1 MLIILVVYKEGERN
15 MKEKETKETAK
26 VEKAEKTP
34 KAKTSKKLPKGLII
48 GGIALVAI
56 IIVGLVISLVLG
68 NGSKRIKLSNG
79 SAVLTKVSAPKITYE
94 DYNNGLVSLKIPKGW
109 KVEVAPVDYIHYSFK
124 VYNPN
129 NKDYMFLFGLK
140 QEGFLKSEKARS
152 TYAKLYP
159 DAVFSKLSAIDP
171 QTTEA
176 FYKVWDKNVKLSNE
190 TELKTEYFPY
200 LNEFTMVDNLGA
212 TALGGDIIRAT
223 FKNAKGELMQ
233 GLFTATV
240 KSAGSYYINTDI
252 WNLFSEKVDVFPLN
266 VYNIVLM
273 ATPDADFTNWQK
285 ALDYCLSTITF
296 SDEFIKGFNK
306 EESTL
311 AATIKA
317 NQQIYDSISDMIMD
331 SWEKRNTSYDIISQ
345 KQSDATLGYERV
357 YDTET
362 GEVYKAYNG
371 FTDDY
376 SGNRYK
382 SITDDMYTSSISGYI
397 EKAN

>member
-1 MLIILVVYKEGERN
+1 MKKKKILSLVFMFAIMFTLTGCFNDVKIT
-15 MKEKETKETAK
+15 KSITKE
-26 VEKAEKTP
+26 
-34 KAKTSKKLPKGLII
+34 
-48 GGIALVAI
+48 
-56 IIVGLVISLVLG
+56 
-68 NGSKRIKLSNG
+68 IK
-79 SAVLTKVSAPKITYE
+79 YE

-109 KVEVAPVDYIHYSFK
+109 KVEVAPADYIHYSFK
-124 VYNPN
+124 VYNPE

-159 DAVFSKLSAIDP
+159 DAMFSKLAAIDP

-176 FYKVWDKNVKLSNE
+176 FYKVWNSNAKLSNE
-190 TELKTEYFPY
+190 TELKTAYFPY
-200 LNEFTMVDNLGA
+200 LNEFNVVENLGA
-212 TALGGDIIRAT
+212 TPLGGDVLRAT
-223 FKNAKGELMQ
+223 FKNDNGDLMQ
-233 GLFTATV
+233 GLFTSSV

-266 VYNIVLM
+266 VYNIIFM
-273 ATPDADFTNWQK
+273 ATPDDEFNNWQPI
-285 ALDYCLSTITF
+285 LDYCISTITF
-296 SDEFIKGFNK
+296 SDKFLNGFNS
-306 EESTL
+306 EEATL
-311 AATIKA
+311 TATIQA
-317 NQQIYDSISDMIMD
+317 NQQVYDSISDMIMD
-331 SWEKRNTSYDIISQ
+331 SWEKRNNSYDIISQ

-382 SITDDMYTSSISGYI
+382 SITDDMYTKSISGYI
-397 EKAN
+397 EK